1 MPMETFMKRTAAL
14 AGGTLVLF
22 GAFIGGYYVAVTS
35 RVDALERT
43 VADEKV
49 DLTDFWETLEI
60 VRERFVA
67 KDGSTGIDNEVLV
80 QGAIRGMVDA
90 LGDPYT
96 LYMDGAETEEF
107 AEDIKGSFE
116 GVGME
121 IGLRDDALVVI
132 SPLKGSPAEKA
143 GMRTGDVILKI
154 GATSTVGIEVEE
166 AVSYIRGPKG
176 TAVTLLVGR
185 EGIKDPIT
193 VEITRA
199 AIVVPTVE
207 TEKRDDGVFVI
218 SLYSFNQQAIRQF
231 KQALKEF
238 VVSKTD
244 MLVLDLRGN
253 PGGYLE
259 SAVDIASWFLPAG
272 KIVVTEEFGSNSK
285 QQPEEMRSKG
295 YELFGDNLK
304 MVVLVNEGSASASEI
319 LAGALQDHGVAKL
332 VGRPTFGKGSVQE
345 LVKLRDGASLKIT
358 IARWLTPKGRSIS
371 DGGLTPDVEV
381 EFDRERFEKDKYD
394 TQLER
399 AVEEVKK
406 LR

>member
-1 MPMETFMKRTAAL
+1 MGTFMKRTAVL
-14 AGGTLVLF
+14 AGGTLVMF

-35 RVDALERT
+35 RVDAIERT
-43 VADEKV
+43 VADQQI
-49 DLTDFWETLEI
+49 DLTEFWETLEI

-67 KDGSTGIDNEVLV
+67 KDGSTSIDNDVIV
-80 QGAIRGMVDA
+80 RGAIRGMVDA

-96 LYMDGAETEEF
+96 LYMDDVETEDF
-107 AEDIKGSFE
+107 AADIKGSFE

-121 IGLRDDALVVI
+121 IGLRDEALVVI
-132 SPLKGSPAEKA
+132 SPLKGSPSEAA

-154 GATSTVGIEVEE
+154 GATTTVGIEVEE

-176 TAVTLLVGR
+176 TIVTLLVGR
-185 EGIKDPIT
+185 EGVREPIE
-193 VEITRA
+193 VNITRA

-207 TEKRDDGVFVI
+207 TEKRSDGVFVI
-218 SLYSFNQQAIRQF
+218 SLYSFNQQAVRQF

-272 KIVVTEEFGSNSK
+272 KVVVTEEFGSNAK
-285 QQPEEMRSKG
+285 QEPEIMRSKG

-319 LAGALQDHGVAKL
+319 LAGALQDHDVAKL
-332 VGRPTFGKGSVQE
+332 VGQPTFGKGSVQE
-345 LVKLRDGASLKIT
+345 LIKLRDGASLKIT
-358 IARWLTPKGRSIS
+358 IARWLTPDGRSIS

-381 EFDRERFEKDKYD
+381 KFDRERFEKDKYD

-406 LR
+406 LK

>member
-1 MPMETFMKRTAAL
+1 METFMKRTAAL
-14 AGGTLVLF
+14 AGGTLVMF

-35 RVDALERT
+35 RVDAIERT
-43 VADEKV
+43 VADQQV
-49 DLTDFWETLEI
+49 DLTEFWETLEL

-67 KDGSTGIDNEVLV
+67 KDGTTTIDNDVLV
-80 QGAIRGMVDA
+80 RGAIRGMVDA

-96 LYMDGAETEEF
+96 LYMDDVETEDF

-121 IGLRDDALVVI
+121 IGLREEALVVI
-132 SPLKGSPAEKA
+132 SPLKGSPAEAA

-176 TAVTLLVGR
+176 TAVSLLVGR
-185 EGIKDPIT
+185 EGVREPIT

-218 SLYSFNQQAIRQF
+218 SLYSFNQQAVRQF

-272 KIVVTEEFGSNSK
+272 KVVVTEEFGSNAK
-285 QQPEEMRSKG
+285 QEPEIMRSKG

-319 LAGALQDHGVAKL
+319 LAGALQDHDVAQL
-332 VGRPTFGKGSVQE
+332 VGQATFGKGSVQE
-345 LVKLRDGASLKIT
+345 LIKLRDGASLKIT
-358 IARWLTPKGRSIS
+358 IARWLTPNGRSIS

-406 LR
+406 LK

>member
-1 MPMETFMKRTAAL
+1 METFMKRTAAL

-35 RVDALERT
+35 RVDAIERT
-43 VADEKV
+43 VADERV
-49 DLTDFWETLEI
+49 DLTEFWETLEL

-67 KDGSTGIDNEVLV
+67 KDGSSEIDNDVLV

-96 LYMDGAETEEF
+96 LYMDGQETEEF

-121 IGLRDDALVVI
+121 IGIREEALVVI
-132 SPLKGSPAEKA
+132 SPLKGSPSEAA

-176 TAVTLLVGR
+176 TKVSLLVGR
-185 EGIKDPIT
+185 EGVKEPIT

-244 MLVLDLRGN
+244 KLVLDLRGN

-272 KIVVTEEFGSNSK
+272 KIVVTEEFGSNSD
-285 QQPEEMRSKG
+285 QEPEEMRSKG

-319 LAGALQDHGVAKL
+319 LAGALQDHDVAKL
-332 VGRPTFGKGSVQE
+332 VGQPTFGKGSVQE

-358 IARWLTPKGRSIS
+358 IARWLTPDGRSIS

-406 LR
+406 LK

>member
-1 MPMETFMKRTAAL
+1 METFMKRTAVL
-14 AGGTLVLF
+14 AGGTLIIF

-35 RVDALERT
+35 RVDAIERT
-43 VADEKV
+43 VADQQI
-49 DLTDFWETLEI
+49 DLTEFWETLEI

-67 KDGSTGIDNEVLV
+67 KDGSTSLDNDVIV
-80 QGAIRGMVDA
+80 RGAIRGMVDA

-96 LYMDGAETEEF
+96 LYMDDVETEDF

-121 IGLRDDALVVI
+121 IGLRDEALVVI

-176 TAVTLLVGR
+176 TSVSLLVGR
-185 EGIKDPIT
+185 EGEREPIT
-193 VEITRA
+193 VEIARA
-199 AIVVPTVE
+199 AIIVPTVE
-207 TEKRDDGVFVI
+207 TEKRNDGVFVI
-218 SLYSFNQQAIRQF
+218 SLYSFNQQAVRQF

-272 KIVVTEEFGSNSK
+272 KVVVTEEFGSNAK
-285 QQPEEMRSKG
+285 QEPEIMRSKG

-319 LAGALQDHGVAKL
+319 LAGALQDHNVAKL
-332 VGRPTFGKGSVQE
+332 VGEPTFGKGSVQE
-345 LVKLRDGASLKIT
+345 LIKLRDGASLKIT
-358 IARWLTPKGRSIS
+358 IARWLTPDGRSIS

-381 EFDRERFEKDKYD
+381 KFDRERFEKDTYD

-406 LR
+406 LK

>member
-1 MPMETFMKRTAAL
+1 M
-14 AGGTLVLF
+14 
-22 GAFIGGYYVAVTS
+22 
-35 RVDALERT
+35 
-43 VADEKV
+43 
-49 DLTDFWETLEI
+49 
-60 VRERFVA
+60 
-67 KDGSTGIDNEVLV
+67 DNV
-80 QGAIRGMVDA
+80 
-90 LGDPYT
+90 
-96 LYMDGAETEEF
+96 ETEEF

-121 IGLRDDALVVI
+121 IGLRDEALVVI
-132 SPLKGSPAEKA
+132 SPLKGSPAEAA

-154 GATSTVGIEVEE
+154 GATTTVGIEVEE

-176 TAVTLLVGR
+176 TAVSLLVGR
-185 EGIKDPIT
+185 EGIREPIA

-207 TEKRDDGVFVI
+207 TEKRSDGVFVI
-218 SLYSFNQQAIRQF
+218 RLYSFNQQAVRQF

-272 KIVVTEEFGSNSK
+272 KVIVTEEFGSNAK
-285 QQPEEMRSKG
+285 VEPEIMRSKG

-319 LAGALQDHGVAKL
+319 LAGALQDHDVAKL
-332 VGRPTFGKGSVQE
+332 VGQPTFGKGSVQE
-345 LVKLRDGASLKIT
+345 LIKLRDGASLKIT
-358 IARWLTPKGRSIS
+358 IARWLTPDGRSIS
-371 DGGLTPDVEV
+371 DGGLTPDIDV

-406 LR
+406 LK